1 MSDSES
7 SEKNSRSSL
16 AELAAGSKDPGP
28 SGSPWAKMA
37 GAVDVGKR
45 DASEPVLSQAEI
57 DQFMKGGAAAL
68 DGGNQGV
75 EALAE
80 PGLSSISGLPLLK
93 TVADTL
99 VHSLSQD
106 IRHLTSSIVGSEL
119 GEFTGVRMGSFL
131 DSRPIPSLL
140 AIIKSEI
147 WPGFG
152 LVTADLPFASAF
164 FDILMG
170 GRQSRSGTVKMSRPF
185 SVIELKFFRRLVEV
199 ATVSLSRA
207 FTQIVPTSFVL
218 DRIETNPRLVAISPT
233 SENAARIRIQVQF
246 GSRSGNVDFVLP
258 ISTLEPIAS
267 SLRPPQLSA
276 DSMVDP
282 AWRRHFVERISRF
295 DASIDVVL
303 RELKLPF
310 RTVVGLSVGDTIPL
324 NMRADT
330 PVIIR
335 CRGLPIATGMMGRS
349 GDNIAISLLDAPR
362 NLRKEGKILS

>member
-1 MSDSES
+1 MSDAE
-7 SEKNSRSSL
+7 NSQPQTRSSL
-16 AELAAGSKDPGP
+16 TELATGSKDSGA

-37 GAVDVGKR
+37 SAVDVGKR
-45 DASEPVLSQAEI
+45 EASEPLLSQGEI
-57 DQFMKGGAAAL
+57 DQFMKGGAAASQ
-68 DGGNQGV
+68 GGNQGV

-80 PGLSSISGLPLLK
+80 PGSISISGLPLLK

-106 IRHLTSSIVGSEL
+106 IRQLTASIVGSEL
-119 GEFTGVRMGSFL
+119 GELTGVRMGSFL

-140 AIIKSEI
+140 AIIKSEL

-152 LVTADLPFASAF
+152 LITADLPFASAF

-185 SVIELKFFRRLVEV
+185 SAIELKFFRRLVEV
-199 ATVSLSRA
+199 ATASFSRA
-207 FTQIVPTSFVL
+207 FTQLVPTSFVI
-218 DRIETNPRLVAISPT
+218 DRFETNPRLIAISPA
-233 SENAARIRIQVQF
+233 SENAARFRIQVQF
-246 GSRSGNVDFVLP
+246 GSRSGNIDFVLP
-258 ISTLEPIAS
+258 LSTLEPIAS

-276 DSMVDP
+276 DALVDP
-282 AWRRHFVERISRF
+282 AWRRHFVDRIGRF
-295 DASIDVVL
+295 EASIDVVL

-324 NMRADT
+324 NMRPDT

-335 CRGLPIATGMMGRS
+335 CRGMPISTGLMARS
-349 GDNIAISLLDAPR
+349 GDRIAISLIDAPR
-362 NLRKEGKILS
+362 NLKKEGKIFS